1 MERLVSESPVI
12 EFQHVTFSYGG
23 SAPALEDVSLSIAE
37 RDFVCVVGP
46 NGGGKSTLL
55 KLILGLLRPDA
66 GLIRVFGHEPVTARP
81 QIGYLAQRE
90 RFDPQFPVTV
100 FDVVV
105 MGRLGRGRLLG
116 PYHKADRDVAGQA
129 LQDVGM
135 YEFRRRSFSSLSGGQ
150 CQRVLIAR
158 ALACEPK
165 LLLLDEPTAHLDPG
179 VQDDFYRLLH
189 QMHERL
195 TLVTVSHDVGFVS
208 KYVNTVICVSRRV
221 VAHATSQIT
230 GEIISEI
237 YKRDVQMVMHH
248 EGHAD

>member
-1 MERLVSESPVI
+1 MSDSTVI
-12 EFQHVTFSYGG
+12 ELENVTFRYGG
-23 SAPALEDVSLSIAE
+23 SAAVLEDVSFRIAE
-37 RDFVCVVGP
+37 GDFACVVGP

-66 GLIRVFGHEPVTARP
+66 GTVRVFGQEPALARTR
-81 QIGYLAQRE
+81 IGYLAQRD
-90 RFDPQFPVTV
+90 RLDPQFPVTV
-100 FDVVV
+100 FDVVM
-105 MGRLGRGRLLG
+105 MGRLGRGRLVGRYRKL
-116 PYHKADRDVAGQA
+116 DRDVAAQS

-135 YEFRRRSFSSLSGGQ
+135 YEYRRRSFSSLSGGQ

-158 ALACEPK
+158 ALACQPK

-189 QMHERL
+189 DMHERL

-208 KYVNTVICVSRRV
+208 KYVNTVLCVSRRV

-230 GEIISEI
+230 GEVISEI
-237 YKRDVQMVMHH
+237 YKRDVHMIMHH